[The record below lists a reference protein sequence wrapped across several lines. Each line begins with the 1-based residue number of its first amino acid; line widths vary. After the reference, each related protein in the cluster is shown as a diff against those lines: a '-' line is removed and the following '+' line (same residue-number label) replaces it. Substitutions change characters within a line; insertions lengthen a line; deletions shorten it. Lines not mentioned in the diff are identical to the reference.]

1 MARQFLL
8 LIACVWMA
16 GALVVA
22 SPQAQVF
29 AEEHDAHAADDHGSS
44 KPSLP
49 LNWKADLAIWSFV
62 TFFVFLFVLQ
72 KMAWVPM
79 KTALDQ
85 RENQIQG
92 DITSAETLRLKAE
105 GMLKEYET
113 KLSKTQE
120 EVQAI
125 LAEAR
130 RDAEH
135 TKQEIVATAQR
146 EAEANRQRA
155 IADIEQAK
163 NTALTELFDV
173 TSSNVVNLTER
184 VLKRA
189 LSGEDQERLVRDAM
203 ADLNVRRN

>member
-1 MARQFLL
+1 MARHLL
-8 LIACVWMA
+8 LIACVC
-16 GALVVA
+16 LVGLGVLLA
-22 SPQAQVF
+22 PQTGVC
-29 AEEHDAHAADDHGSS
+29 AEPEAHATEGDDHGSS
-44 KPSLP
+44 APSLP
-49 LNWKADLAIWSFV
+49 LNWRGDLALWSFV

-72 KMAWVPM
+72 KMAWDPM
-79 KTALDQ
+79 KTALAQ
-85 RENQIQG
+85 REQQIQG
-92 DITSAETLRLKAE
+92 DIDSAETLRRKAE
-105 GMLKEYET
+105 TMLKEYET

-135 TKQEIVATAQR
+135 TKQEIVAAAQR

-163 NTALTELFDV
+163 NTALTELFEV
-173 TSSNVVNLTER
+173 TSTNVVHLTER